1 MERFPELGFLIP
13 TQAKPHN
20 CGNPKIPPLGVT
32 IDTDEATFS
41 LKKKKHF
48 MRVSLNGYLAS
59 YILQKKPLQ
68 FVHRIA
74 NRGAVYHGAQSIG
87 RWLAATSREKRK
99 STHS

>member
-41 LKKKKHF
+41 FKKKKKKTLHEGIAQW
-48 MRVSLNGYLAS
+48 VLGILHITKEAAS
-59 YILQKKPLQ
+59 
-68 FVHRIA
+68 VC
-74 NRGAVYHGAQSIG
+74 S
-87 RWLAATSREKRK
+87 
-99 STHS
+99 

>member
-1 MERFPELGFLIP
+1 
-13 TQAKPHN
+13 
-20 CGNPKIPPLGVT
+20 
-32 IDTDEATFS
+32 
-41 LKKKKHF
+41 
-48 MRVSLNGYLAS
+48 MRVSLSGYLAS

-68 FVHRIA
+68 FVRRIA